1 MNHSLYIHI
10 PFCRH
15 RCHYCD
21 FNTYTGQIGSI
32 PAYVE
37 ALISELRI
45 VSLAKPDIPI
55 HTIYFGGGTPSLIP
69 VSIYEEIISAI
80 KAGFMLGSDCEISLE
95 ANPGTLKKEYLH
107 RLVGLGFNRLSIGVQ
122 SLDPFDLVRLD
133 RIHSIWDVLESIHHA
148 RLAGFDNINLDL
160 IFGLPWQDLETWKKT
175 LLRAIDLSPEHFSIY
190 SLIIEPGTPLFN
202 WYQRGLI
209 KQQDQDLEADMYEL
223 TIDTLKGSG
232 YEHYEI
238 SNWAKYDQN
247 WDFRCRHNLQYWL
260 GYPYLGIGAGAHGFS
275 DGFRTVNTLTIH
287 DYIKR
292 MSQDDFLQM
301 PFPGTPA
308 QISKDAIDIKTQ
320 MSDFMM
326 VGLRLVKEGV
336 SEARFRKLFGRS
348 MTEIFS
354 QEITTLTRQGLIE
367 WSEAEER
374 KLHLT
379 KRGVFLANRV
389 FMAFV

>member
-1 MNHSLYIHI
+1 MDHSLYIHI

-21 FNTYTGQIGSI
+21 FNTSTGQSGLI
-32 PAYVE
+32 PAYIE
-37 ALISELRI
+37 ALIKELRI
-45 VSLAKPDIPI
+45 VSLAKPNIPI
-55 HTIYFGGGTPSLIP
+55 HSIYFGGGTPSLIP
-69 VSIYEEIISAI
+69 ASMYEKILNAI
-80 KAGFMLGSDCEISLE
+80 KAGFKLSSDCEISLE
-95 ANPGTLKKEYLH
+95 ANPGTLNQEYLTG
-107 RLVGLGFNRLSIGVQ
+107 LYGLGFNRISIGVQ

-133 RIHSIWDVLESIHHA
+133 RIHSIWDVLESVRYA
-148 RLAGFDNINLDL
+148 RFAGFDNINLDL
-160 IFGLPWQDLETWKKT
+160 IFGLPWQDLETWRKT

-202 WYQRGLI
+202 WYQKGLI

-223 TIDTLKGSG
+223 TIDTLKGSNYG
-232 YEHYEI
+232 HYEI
-238 SNWAKYDQN
+238 SNWAKKDQN
-247 WDFRCRHNLQYWL
+247 RDFRCRHNLQYWL

-275 DGFRTVNTLTIH
+275 NGFRTINTLTIH
-287 DYIKR
+287 DYIER
-292 MSQDDFLQM
+292 MSQENHM
-301 PFPGTPA
+301 PVPFPGTPA
-308 QISKDAIDIKTQ
+308 QISMDAIDLKTQ

-336 SEARFRKLFGRS
+336 SERRFSKLFGRS

-354 QEITTLTRQGLIE
+354 QEIIRLIDQGLIE
-367 WSEAEER
+367 WSEGEER

-379 KRGVFLANRV
+379 RRGIFLANRV

>member
-21 FNTYTGQIGSI
+21 FNTYTGQSGLI
-32 PAYVE
+32 PAYVD
-37 ALISELRI
+37 ALIDELRI
-45 VSLAKPDIPI
+45 VSLAKKDIPI
-55 HTIYFGGGTPSLIP
+55 HSIYFGGGTPSLITVP
-69 VSIYEEIISAI
+69 LYKKILNSI
-80 KAGFMLGSDCEISLE
+80 KAGFKLGSDCEISLE
-95 ANPGTLKKEYLH
+95 ANPGTLNQEYLSD
-107 RLVGLGFNRLSIGVQ
+107 LYGLGFNRISIGVQ

-133 RIHSIWDVLESIHHA
+133 RIHSIWDALESIHYA
-148 RLAGFDNINLDL
+148 RLAGFNNINLDL
-160 IFGLPWQDLETWKKT
+160 IFALPWQDLETWKKT

-202 WYQRGLI
+202 WYQKGLI

-223 TIDTLKGSG
+223 TIETLENSG
-232 YEHYEI
+232 YGHYEI
-238 SNWAKYDQN
+238 SNWAKKDENRDY
-247 WDFRCRHNLQYWL
+247 RCRHNLQYWL
-260 GYPYLGIGAGAHGFS
+260 GYPYLGVGAGAHGFS
-275 DGFRTVNTLTIH
+275 NGFRTVNTLTIH
-287 DYIKR
+287 DYIKHL
-292 MSQDDFLQM
+292 SQDNLLPM

-308 QISKDAIDIKTQ
+308 QISMDAIDLKTQ

-326 VGLRLVKEGV
+326 VGLRLVEEGV
-336 SEARFRKLFGRS
+336 SERRFRNLFGRS

-354 QEITTLTRQGLIE
+354 QEIIGLIDQGLIE
-367 WSEAEER
+367 WSEGEER

-379 KRGVFLANRV
+379 RRGIFLANRV